1 MRFNLPRGFLGVIA
15 FAALAMQ
22 TDECFG
28 LIETAIPGFNEAD
41 EAISRSNDPLVKS
54 ASEAPGVVS
63 EAEQWQMH
71 VTDAFANLALDSIDK
86 AIAIMPNSNTTRYNK
101 AVLLI
106 ALGRDTQDV
115 NAAIKRANDVSA
127 ATTGGW
133 EPENGSLT
141 LIGSLS
147 DALGKGA
154 LKVGT
159 PEGDR
164 VHKYLCDYIAATI
177 LTKSTIGGDVSTE
190 RFYQQFSNCP
200 R

>member
-15 FAALAMQ
+15 FAAFAMQ
-22 TDECFG
+22 TDECFD

-54 ASEAPGVVS
+54 ASEAPGAVS
-63 EAEQWQMH
+63 EAKQWEMH
-71 VTDAFANLALDSIDK
+71 VKDAFANLALDSIDK
-86 AIAIMPNSNTTRYNK
+86 AIAIMPDSNATRYNK
-101 AVLLI
+101 AILLI

-115 NAAIKRANDVSA
+115 NDAIKRANDVSA
-127 ATTGGW
+127 ATFSPW
-133 EPENGSLT
+133 DAEHGSLT

-177 LTKSTIGGDVSTE
+177 LTKSTTGGDVTSE
-190 RFYQQFSNCP
+190 RVYQQFSNCP
-200 R
+200 L